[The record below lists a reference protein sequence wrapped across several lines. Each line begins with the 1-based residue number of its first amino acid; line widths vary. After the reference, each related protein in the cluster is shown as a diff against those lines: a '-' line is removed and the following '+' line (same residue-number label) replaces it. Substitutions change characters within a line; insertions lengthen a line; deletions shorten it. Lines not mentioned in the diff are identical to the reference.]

1 MGTFKYIP
9 LKKTGDWKKE
19 EEEEEEE
26 EGRRMIPG
34 I

>member
-1 MGTFKYIP
+1 MGTFKHIP

-26 EGRRMIPG
+26 GRRMIPG

>member
-1 MGTFKYIP
+1 MGTFKYIH
-9 LKKTGDWKKE
+9 LKKTGDGKK
-19 EEEEEEE
+19 EEEEE

>member
-1 MGTFKYIP
+1 MGTFKDIP

-26 EGRRMIPG
+26 GRRMIPG

>member
-9 LKKTGDWKKE
+9 LKTRDWKK
-19 EEEEEEE
+19 EEEEEE